1 MSKKNHEG
9 RMGMTN
15 ERLNQR
21 LAAYIRLKELYRIKG
36 HQHLLYGAAND
47 LNDSEIHRLENELR
61 RIRGGESLESIGRS
75 Y

>member
-9 RMGMTN
+9 RMKMTN

-36 HQHLLYGAAND
+36 HQHLLYGAGSD

-61 RIRGGESLESIGRS
+61 RKEW
-75 Y
+75 

>member
-1 MSKKNHEG
+1 
-9 RMGMTN
+9 MTN

-61 RIRGGESLESIGRS
+61 RKEWQI
-75 Y
+75 